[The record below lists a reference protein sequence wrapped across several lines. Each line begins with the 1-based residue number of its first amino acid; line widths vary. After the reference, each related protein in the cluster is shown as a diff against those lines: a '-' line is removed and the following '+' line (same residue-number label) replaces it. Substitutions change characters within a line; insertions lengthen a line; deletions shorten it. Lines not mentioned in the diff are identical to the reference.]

1 MIMFK
6 NAKEYFDEN
15 GCNPLGWNIR
25 VKTNSRARESAGQ
38 AYKAMPPLVCCFLLA
53 FLPSSVVLFST
64 ATVPPARF

>member
-25 VKTNSRARESAGQ
+25 VKTNSRARESEGQ
-38 AYKAMPPLVCCFLLA
+38 AYKAMPPSLGLLLPACF
-53 FLPSSVVLFST
+53 PSLFSCL
-64 ATVPPARF
+64 VLLSNSSSS